1 MDFDL
6 ATVLTL
12 TSAAARL
19 RAIVDFENYHYYS
32 FRFFLDIAMCP
43 IEFYRVSIYFKVYIL
58 ILTHNAL
65 CRMNF

>member
-32 FRFFLDIAMCP
+32 FRFFFGHCYVS
-43 IEFYRVSIYFKVYIL
+43 YRVL
-58 ILTHNAL
+58 
-65 CRMNF
+65 